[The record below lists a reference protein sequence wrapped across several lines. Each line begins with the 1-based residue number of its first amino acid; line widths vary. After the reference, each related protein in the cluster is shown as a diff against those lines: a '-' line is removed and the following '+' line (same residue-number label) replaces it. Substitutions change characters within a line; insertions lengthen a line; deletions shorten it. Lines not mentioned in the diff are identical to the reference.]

1 MTNSVKI
8 TWPSCDVTSNE
19 VQDFRGIAAIL
30 VPWNGVCTTVEVCG
44 LCGEHEGM
52 LKQLKSKK
60 RFSLTELIIV
70 AANIGLLAA
79 LAIPSYSDYAA
90 KARLTEILVALD
102 DIAAKA
108 IEYHKVTNEFPN
120 KMGLFVDSH
129 KKNKLLTK
137 YGTISAQK
145 HKCDA
150 TQGVYGIRKL
160 RGISDVVNECKVFVT
175 IAYDTH
181 SGYQKSWDVNLP
193 SRYVPGSAQGS

>member
-1 MTNSVKI
+1 
-8 TWPSCDVTSNE
+8 
-19 VQDFRGIAAIL
+19 
-30 VPWNGVCTTVEVCG
+30 
-44 LCGEHEGM
+44 M
-52 LKQLKSKK
+52 LKQPKSKK

-90 KARLTEILVALD
+90 KARLTEVLVALN

-108 IEYHKVTNEFPN
+108 IEYHKISGEFPN

-150 TQGVYGIRKL
+150 TQGVYGITKL
-160 RGISDVVNECKVFVT
+160 RRISEVVNECKVFVT
-175 IAYDTH
+175 IVYDSR
-181 SGYQKSWDVNLP
+181 SGYQKSWDVDLA